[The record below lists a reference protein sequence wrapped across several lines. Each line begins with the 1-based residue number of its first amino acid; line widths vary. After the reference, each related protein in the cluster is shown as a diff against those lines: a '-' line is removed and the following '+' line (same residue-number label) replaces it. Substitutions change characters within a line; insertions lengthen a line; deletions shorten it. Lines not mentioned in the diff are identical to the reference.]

1 MNAAQPRIVSI
12 GDISVDV
19 ISASVTFPV
28 VAGGHQQVASASME
42 PGGSSNFMIAAARL
56 GLQVTALGVVG
67 IGDISV
73 DVISASVTFPV
84 VAGGHQQVA
93 SASMEPG
100 GSSNFMIAAARLGLQ
115 VTALGVVGADP
126 VGPMVLQLLAEAGVA
141 TAAVR
146 VQAGGT
152 TTVVNV
158 FVDAGAQ
165 NVFVFAHGTGPQLAL
180 EPDWLAAIDGCAALM
195 AWGYGLQE
203 QRLRAPMLAALE
215 YAHAQGVPV
224 YFDPGPHLPDFEK
237 LDVARILRCTHTVL
251 LTADELPLLADGQS
265 GTQAVATILS
275 KGPALV
281 CVKRGAAGSSTYTR
295 NAQVAHSGYAVP
307 VLDTTGCGDTFAA
320 GFLYAA
326 VHAWPAE
333 QQASLANAAGAAK
346 AAKLGTGRQV
356 PTLAEIQQL
365 LHANGVALPWAP

>member
-19 ISASVTFPV
+19 ISAAVTFPV
-28 VAGGHQQVASASME
+28 VAGAHQQVA
-42 PGGSSNFMIAAARL
+42 R
-56 GLQVTALGVVG
+56 
-67 IGDISV
+67 
-73 DVISASVTFPV
+73 
-84 VAGGHQQVA
+84 
-93 SASMEPG
+93 ASMEPG

-115 VTALGVVGADP
+115 VTALGVVGADGI
-126 VGPMVLQLLAEAGVA
+126 GPMVLQALADAGVA
-141 TAAVR
+141 TSAVR

-165 NVFVFAHGTGPQLAL
+165 HVFVFAHGTGPQLSL
-180 EPDWLAAIDGCAALM
+180 EPDWRAAIDGCTALM

-203 QRLRAPMLAALE
+203 QRLRAPMLAALD

-224 YFDPGPHLPDFEK
+224 YFDPGPDLQGFEK
-237 LDVARILRCTHTVL
+237 LDVARILKCTHAVL
-251 LTADELPLLADGQS
+251 LTEAELPLLSGGQT
-265 GTQAVATILS
+265 GTAAVQTILGL
-275 KGPALV
+275 GPAVV
-281 CVKRGAAGSSTYTR
+281 CVKCGAAGSTTYSR
-295 NAQVAHSGYAVP
+295 SSEQIHNGYAVP

-326 VHAWPAE
+326 VHAWPAA
-333 QQASLANAAGAAK
+333 QQAALANAAGAAK

-356 PTLAEIQQL
+356 PTLAEIRQL
-365 LHANGVALPWAP
+365 LQANGAVLPWPG

>member
-1 MNAAQPRIVSI
+1 
-12 GDISVDV
+12 
-19 ISASVTFPV
+19 
-28 VAGGHQQVASASME
+28 
-42 PGGSSNFMIAAARL
+42 
-56 GLQVTALGVVG
+56 
-67 IGDISV
+67 
-73 DVISASVTFPV
+73 
-84 VAGGHQQVA
+84 
-93 SASMEPG
+93 
-100 GSSNFMIAAARLGLQ
+100 
-115 VTALGVVGADP
+115 
-126 VGPMVLQLLAEAGVA
+126 
-141 TAAVR
+141 
-146 VQAGGT
+146 
-152 TTVVNV
+152 
-158 FVDAGAQ
+158 
-165 NVFVFAHGTGPQLAL
+165 
-180 EPDWLAAIDGCAALM
+180 M

-265 GTQAVATILS
+265 GTQAVASILS

-295 NAQVAHSGYAVP
+295 NAQVSHSGYAVP

-365 LHANGVALPWAP
+365 LHANGIALPWAP

>member
-1 MNAAQPRIVSI
+1 MNAAQPRIVS
-12 GDISVDV
+12 
-19 ISASVTFPV
+19 
-28 VAGGHQQVASASME
+28 
-42 PGGSSNFMIAAARL
+42 
-56 GLQVTALGVVG
+56 

-195 AWGYGLQE
+195 VWGYGLQE

-215 YAHAQGVPV
+215 YAHVQGVPV

-295 NAQVAHSGYAVP
+295 HAQVAHSGYAVP

-365 LHANGVALPWAP
+365 LRANGVALPWAP